1 MLFVPIYGNA
11 CIAYGIEVFFMDR
24 FIIDGA
30 KSLGGEIIVDTSKNA
45 SLPIIAASIL
55 SSDKI
60 ILKSLPQI
68 ADVQKM
74 LDILQSL
81 GAKVE
86 KWESDVCI
94 DASFINGY
102 EISEQLTKEIRS
114 SIFMLGPMIAKL
126 GKAKVAY
133 PGGCKIGNRPID
145 LHLSGLRE
153 LGIDIKEEDGY
164 ICCDGSNFRGG
175 VVNLSYPSVGATENL
190 LMVGTLAENKT
201 VKIINAAKEPEIVD
215 LANFINKMGGCVQGA
230 GTGTIVVKGVKELKG
245 VKYKPIADRIVTGTY
260 LLAAAMT
267 GGKITLKHCDV
278 EHVFSLI
285 IKLRNSG
292 CMITTKN
299 DNICIESYK
308 RMSACPSVSTQPYPG
323 FPTDLQAPMMSMLT
337 VADGISVIK
346 ENLFESRFK
355 HVPELVKMGAKIQVR
370 DSLAIIRG
378 VEGLC
383 GTNVVAEDL
392 RGGAALVLA
401 GLCASGTTVVE
412 NIKYIDRGYEN
423 FEQKLSMLGARIERK

>member
-1 MLFVPIYGNA
+1 
-11 CIAYGIEVFFMDR
+11 
-24 FIIDGA
+24 
-30 KSLGGEIIVDTSKNA
+30 
-45 SLPIIAASIL
+45 
-55 SSDKI
+55 
-60 ILKSLPQI
+60 
-68 ADVQKM
+68 
-74 LDILQSL
+74 
-81 GAKVE
+81 
-86 KWESDVCI
+86 
-94 DASFINGY
+94 
-102 EISEQLTKEIRS
+102 
-114 SIFMLGPMIAKL
+114 
-126 GKAKVAY
+126 
-133 PGGCKIGNRPID
+133 
-145 LHLSGLRE
+145 
-153 LGIDIKEEDGY
+153 
-164 ICCDGSNFRGG
+164 
-175 VVNLSYPSVGATENL
+175 
-190 LMVGTLAENKT
+190 MVGTLAENKT

>member
-1 MLFVPIYGNA
+1 
-11 CIAYGIEVFFMDR
+11 MDR

-30 KSLGGEIIVDTSKNA
+30 KRLGGEIIVDTSKNA

-60 ILKSLPQI
+60 VLKSLPQI

-86 KWESDVCI
+86 KHESDAWI
-94 DASFINGY
+94 DASFINSY

-153 LGIDIKEEDGY
+153 LGIDIKEEEGY

-230 GTGTIVVKGVKELKG
+230 GTGTIVVTGVKKLKG
-245 VKYKPIADRIVTGTY
+245 VEYKPIADRIVTGTY

-267 GGKITLKHCDV
+267 GGKITLKHCNV

-308 RMSACPSVSTQPYPG
+308 RMLACPSVSTQPYPG